1 MIQQIDFLKGANVE
15 IFEKKLKFSRLMYI
29 IEATLEYFISILV
42 AGSFLATL
50 TKELGFSDSLT
61 GILSSIISLGCL
73 FQLLSMFYRKS
84 RVKRLVVIFSII
96 NQLLFML
103 LYVIPMTRVNG
114 KIKTVV
120 FVSLIVLAYLTY
132 NFVHP
137 KKIKW
142 LMSLVDDHKRGG
154 FTAIKEMVSLIS
166 GIIFTFLMGAVADRY
181 SAAGNIKFAFTVF
194 AVVIFTLNILHTL
207 TMVIT
212 LEPESDAVVRREN
225 FSNSIKELFKN
236 KNVLKITILFA
247 IYYVSHYISIP
258 FYGTYEIKELGFSL
272 TFVSTIT
279 MVGSISRILVSVFW
293 GKYADKR
300 SFAQM
305 LEKCFIFLML
315 SQICVAFAVPSN
327 GKTMLVLYRI
337 FSGVAM
343 GGISSALTNLIFDYV
358 PSEKRADSIAITQA
372 VAGVTGF
379 LTTLCI
385 SPVVAL
391 IQRNGNKVLGI
402 PMYAQQFVSVLGA
415 AVILFAILYVRFVIR
430 KRRA

>member
-1 MIQQIDFLKGANVE
+1 ME
-15 IFEKKLKFSRLMYI
+15 ITEKKLKSSRIIYI
-29 IEATLEYFISILV
+29 IEAAIEYFISILV
-42 AGSFLATL
+42 AGSFLATI
-50 TKELGFSDSLT
+50 TNELGFSDSLT

-73 FQLLSMFYRKS
+73 FQLLSMFYRKAK
-84 RVKRLVVIFSII
+84 VKRLVVIFSII

-103 LYVIPMTRVNG
+103 LYVIPLTRVDG
-114 KIKTVV
+114 KVKTAIFV
-120 FVSLIVLAYLTY
+120 FMIVLAYLTY

-154 FTAIKEMVSLIS
+154 FTAVKEMVSLIS
-166 GIIFTFLMGAVADRY
+166 GIIFTFLMGIVADY
-181 SAAGNIKFAFTVF
+181 FTAMGNIKGAFVVF
-194 AVVIFTLNILHTL
+194 AIVIFTLNILHTL
-207 TMVIT
+207 TMVLT
-212 LEPESDAVVRREN
+212 VEPETESTLRKEK
-225 FSNSIKELFKN
+225 FLNSIKELFKN
-236 KNVLKITILFA
+236 KDVLKITILFV

-279 MVGSISRILVSVFW
+279 MIGSISRIAVSVFW

-300 SFAQM
+300 SFAKM

-315 SQICVAFAVPSN
+315 SQICVAFAVPAN
-327 GKTMLVLYRI
+327 GKIMLILYRVLN
-337 FSGVAM
+337 GVAM
-343 GGISSALTNLIFDYV
+343 GGINSALTNLIFDYV

-385 SPVVAL
+385 SPVISI
-391 IQRNGNKVLGI
+391 IQANGNKIFGI
-402 PMYAQQFVSVLGA
+402 PMYAQQFVSILGE
-415 AVILFAILYVRFVIR
+415 AVILFAILYVRLAIQ
-430 KRRA
+430 KRRAKI